1 MNLKS
6 KIAEYFKTYWK
17 NNVLLKSIAIVV
29 TVCFLINISNLPAFA
44 KDNDDELLKKR
55 IKKQETNSGVLY
67 QGDQTYGSVSY
78 MQFLQ
83 DNTKVD
89 DNDVISV
96 KDKNGRFEAKGYW
109 DPQTQQAMTVGGDGK
124 YTYNETY
131 TKVVKKIKGIED
143 ETAQQQHASTQ
154 PPQEAAQAKT
164 QTDAAAAA
172 KSEVKNEQQKDEV
185 VKTEQKISSTESDI
199 KKTEQADRQS
209 EEKAK
214 LKAAVESANA
224 VVSDT
229 QKATTPN
236 KPEGD
241 DTIDNKPNIKTVQN
255 IGNQDEKYDEVL
267 NNLMRETGLS
277 KEEIELE
284 FAKLT
289 DEQRENV
296 ISALY
301 NLYRNNQSIVYC
313 AADAL
318 GNVLNQIGSGALA
331 VLAFGL
337 IIADAVAGLFT
348 ENNKGLISGAS
359 SQLYISAKAL
369 QTVLAKYGKD
379 YNGYTATIDDIVNGL
394 GLGESVIV
402 HVGGNHFITV
412 SKNEDGTFTLSDIN
426 RPDKK
431 VNLGS
436 GEELNALL
444 SVYFQGNNS
453 TTVLAKSNGIFT
465 DNKMLSDLSKIIG
478 ATTDYNDLLKNPAEA
493 AAFYLE
499 HGDKSY
505 NELMKLM
512 FGSNATLTHEQSIAF
527 AQFYKVFLDQ
537 SIKGLSQKVSENKA
551 GDIQSDIDKLN

>member
-1 MNLKS
+1 MQ
-6 KIAEYFKTYWK
+6 
-17 NNVLLKSIAIVV
+17 
-29 TVCFLINISNLPAFA
+29 NIS
-44 KDNDDELLKKR
+44 
-55 IKKQETNSGVLY
+55 
-67 QGDQTYGSVSY
+67 
-78 MQFLQ
+78 
-83 DNTKVD
+83 
-89 DNDVISV
+89 
-96 KDKNGRFEAKGYW
+96 
-109 DPQTQQAMTVGGDGK
+109 
-124 YTYNETY
+124 
-131 TKVVKKIKGIED
+131 
-143 ETAQQQHASTQ
+143 
-154 PPQEAAQAKT
+154 
-164 QTDAAAAA
+164 
-172 KSEVKNEQQKDEV
+172 
-185 VKTEQKISSTESDI
+185 
-199 KKTEQADRQS
+199 
-209 EEKAK
+209 
-214 LKAAVESANA
+214 
-224 VVSDT
+224 
-229 QKATTPN
+229 
-236 KPEGD
+236 
-241 DTIDNKPNIKTVQN
+241 
-255 IGNQDEKYDEVL
+255 NQDEKYNEVL
-267 NNLMRETGLS
+267 NNLIRETGLS
-277 KEEIELE
+277 KEEIEIE

-348 ENNKGLISGAS
+348 ENNKGLISGTS

-394 GLGESVIV
+394 GLGESAIV
-402 HVGGNHFITV
+402 HVGGNHFITI

-436 GEELNALL
+436 AEELNALL

-478 ATTDYNDLLKNPAEA
+478 ATTNYNELLTDPAKA
-493 AAFYLE
+493 ATFYLD

-527 AQFYKVFLDQ
+527 AQAYKVFLDQ
-537 SIKGLSQKVSENKA
+537 SIKGLSQKISENKA
-551 GDIQSDIDKLN
+551 GNIQSDIDKLNDEIKNLEESIASEEDDDKKEELQIQLNGKRGQLAQKQA